1 MAGSAESASSVFN
14 RSRID
19 IRRHALKIAQ
29 MATMSPT
36 RSDSAATSACSESDR
51 DVISDER
58 GHIRHGEQITR
69 HQQRIAP
76 RIRLALH
83 D

>member
-19 IRRHALKIAQ
+19 ITRHALETAQ

-51 DVISDER
+51 DVISDE
-58 GHIRHGEQITR
+58 
-69 HQQRIAP
+69 
-76 RIRLALH
+76 
-83 D
+83 

>member
-19 IRRHALKIAQ
+19 IRHHALKIVQ

-36 RSDSAATSACSESDR
+36 KSDSAATSACSESDR
-51 DVISDER
+51 DVVSDE
-58 GHIRHGEQITR
+58 
-69 HQQRIAP
+69 
-76 RIRLALH
+76 
-83 D
+83 